1 MTSLFKTVSAI
12 RPNVKDSGKRTVALA
27 LLIAAFCIIGI
38 QQKSIATTND
48 GINTVQTNSSECP
61 APENGLGAIEGR
73 IMGSLLPLKGVKV
86 VLLRNEEV
94 VDETVSDEEGYYRF
108 PLLSPGR
115 YNMKGKK
122 EGHRVSITT
131 EIPVASDLIT
141 KVDFYLPKMDDD
153 NRSKFPIVETYEYK
167 SNITGFKRIPQKQ

>member
-1 MTSLFKTVSAI
+1 MTSRIIALPETRRQKYKTNNFITSA
-12 RPNVKDSGKRTVALA
+12 L
-27 LLIAAFCIIGI
+27 LLIAPICVFFPSQVSATVA
-38 QQKSIATTND
+38 IAAPVTEMP
-48 GINTVQTNSSECP
+48 V
-61 APENGLGAIEGR
+61 PENGLGAIEGR

-94 VDETVSDEEGYYRF
+94 VDETISDEEGYYRF
-108 PLLSPGR
+108 PLLSPGK

-131 EIPVASDLIT
+131 EIPVARDLIT

-167 SNITGFKRIPQKQ
+167 SNITGFKRIPEKQGK